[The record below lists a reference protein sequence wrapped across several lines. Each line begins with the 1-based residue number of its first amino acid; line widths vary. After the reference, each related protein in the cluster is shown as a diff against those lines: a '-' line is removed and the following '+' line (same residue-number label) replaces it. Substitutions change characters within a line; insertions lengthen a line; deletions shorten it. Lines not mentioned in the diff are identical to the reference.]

1 MYILSAEA
9 EFDSAHFLSGYD
21 GKCSN
26 IHGHRWKTVVEIQGE
41 KLNTEGQLRGMLTDF
56 GDLKKDVKA
65 LADSLD
71 HAFIIE
77 TGTLKTELLEMLKKR
92 FRIIEFPFRPTAE
105 NFAEYVYNEMEKK
118 GYDVLTATVFETPT
132 NKATYRKA

>member
-77 TGTLKTELLEMLKKR
+77 TGTLETELLEMLKKR
-92 FRIIEFPFRPTAE
+92 FRIIELPFRPTAE
-105 NFAEYVYNEMEKK
+105 NFAEYVYNEMEK
-118 GYDVLTATVFETPT
+118 
-132 NKATYRKA
+132 